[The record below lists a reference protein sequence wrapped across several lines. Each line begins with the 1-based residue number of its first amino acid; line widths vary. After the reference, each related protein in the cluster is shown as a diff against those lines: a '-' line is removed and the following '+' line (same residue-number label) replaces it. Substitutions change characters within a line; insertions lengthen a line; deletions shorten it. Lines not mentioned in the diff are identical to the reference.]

1 MNTDFAVTPEMIRE
15 RMDSW
20 DARAWEEIKHLH
32 NEYMG
37 SLGDEATKSFK
48 EFAVGIAT
56 QNVLFEMLSEEK

>member
-20 DARAWEEIKHLH
+20 DARGWEGVRE
-32 NEYMG
+32 NYFEYRAA
-37 SLGDEATKSFK
+37 LGPDATKSFK

-56 QNVLFEMLSEEK
+56 QNCLYAIMLEEK